1 MKNILQ
7 ILLICLLILISIFF
21 YKYSFKK
28 EEKIDEVKIEIDNEN
43 LGENQN
49 NLIKNLRYEA
59 KFDDNKQ
66 YIITAEL
73 SELSY
78 VDNSEIVNMQK
89 VSAKFIDEKNL
100 PLIIISDK
108 AKYDNSNYNTNF
120 YGNIVIKYKDSTINS
135 KNLDLDFVKNIVKI
149 YNNVVYE
156 GLTGSAKTDNIQ
168 IDLITKKIN
177 IFMNNAN
184 NKVKI
189 LSK

>member
-21 YKYSFKK
+21 YKYYFKK

-135 KNLDLDFVKNIVKI
+135 ENLDLDFVKNIVKI